1 MIENHQKLIKQ
12 VVQIV
17 VEVQRNRRRRLRS
30 EKLRIGRTFWASVV
44 DFGGDAPL
52 APLWRR
58 SGAALAPLWRRS
70 DAALAPLG
78 AVILAPPIHI
88 HYMYMISLL
97 V

>member
-52 APLWRR
+52 TPLWRR
-58 SGAALAPLWRRS
+58 SGAALTPL
-70 DAALAPLG
+70 D
-78 AVILAPPIHI
+78 AVILPPPIHI